1 LGVLWLMEPLLA
13 ELASFP
19 AMTVPI
25 MLLSG
30 VVLIRQQ
37 LEKFLHGT
45 FALEDF
51 LPGLAGAML
60 MAMSFNIAAGLGVM
74 LLGRVLLLS
83 AAGRRSELKTA
94 ERALALLFL
103 FYFMVGY
110 L

>member
-1 LGVLWLMEPLLA
+1 MILWLLEPLLA

-19 AMTVPI
+19 AMTVPLL
-25 MLLSG
+25 LLSG
-30 VVLIRQQ
+30 VVMIKRQ
-37 LEKFLHGT
+37 LAKFSPGEL
-45 FALEDF
+45 ALEDF

-83 AAGRRSELKTA
+83 AAGRRSELKAA
-94 ERALALLFL
+94 EWVLALLFL
-103 FYFMVGY
+103 LYFMVGY